1 MKTFFAYNK
10 KLSIVILITASLF
23 IITNFI
29 HFCILYI
36 TNKLWWFDFYNLS
49 NAITI
54 NILAAYIL
62 YIFVVYIPENKKY
75 RLIKNNLSKQYN
87 QFKETMI
94 SRFLNITNDNNEAL
108 ATKLKD
114 IKEFRAYFEN
124 NNQKRWYA
132 ILNGLDGNKYVL
144 KDMLSELAILRNEIS
159 FTLNNIEIHD
169 EQVFAFFKN
178 LSQTI
183 YKLEQS
189 DFETDDFKSLMGF
202 IWQLFSGWSWIDGYS
217 EKDII
222 KSIIDRINDP
232 AAGRPQGKASLI

>member
-10 KLSIVILITASLF
+10 KLSQVMLSTTLVF
-23 IITNFI
+23 IIINFI
-29 HFCILYI
+29 HFNKLNNI
-36 TNKLWWFDFYNLS
+36 TNKSWWFDFYNLL

-62 YIFVVYIPENKKY
+62 YIFVVYIPENKKH
-75 RLIKNNLSKQYN
+75 RLIKNNLNKQYN
-87 QFKETMI
+87 QFRETMI
-94 SRFLNITNDNNEAL
+94 SRFLNITNDNNKAL

-114 IKEFRAYFEN
+114 IKEFRAYFEDD
-124 NNQKRWYA
+124 NQKRWYA

-159 FTLNNIEIHD
+159 FALNNIEIHD

-202 IWQLFSGWSWIDGYS
+202 MWRLFSGWSWIDGYS
-217 EKDII
+217 EEDIVQ
-222 KSIIDRINDP
+222 SIIDRI
-232 AAGRPQGKASLI
+232 